1 MLLSRLLVRKVLFY
15 KFTMVERFPYSYSIA
30 NIIFLFSFTLL
41 GLAISLLLRKS
52 GRMEAELDHVAS
64 FVRLSPDPIIE
75 TDEKG
80 RITYINPAG
89 QSKFSDILQQGPSHP
104 IIKDIMALT
113 ELLKRGEEKCA
124 KIETR
129 LNGRVYEQRV
139 SYIRET
145 GRFQSH
151 IEDITERK
159 SYEEALIK
167 SQSSLEEAQRIA
179 HVGSWDW
186 NIKTGELRWSA
197 EVYRIFGTRPDEFQP
212 SLETFLGS
220 VHPEDREFVEKSIH
234 EAIYQKK
241 RYSIDH
247 RIVWPDGSV
256 HVVHEKGRV
265 FYDEKGE
272 PERMVGTVQDI
283 TRLKQTEE
291 LREDMARLKDSLI
304 SATLVISGKLDLV
317 SIMKE
322 TLSASRRLTEAKYAA
337 FSIVEGGE
345 ITLFMQ
351 EGMTEKE
358 AKSIGTCPEG
368 KGLLKLPLKERR
380 AIRVSDIISHSNKSG
395 FPDAH
400 PPMKTFLGVPL
411 IYGNDVLGSIY
422 LTDRKGGEEFTQHD
436 QEIIEML
443 AAHAAVAINNVRM
456 YEQIKSFNIEL
467 EKKVRQR
474 TKELE
479 EAVRIAEE
487 ANRAKSEFLACM
499 SHELRT
505 PLNAI
510 IGFSEVLQ
518 DQYFGKLNEKQA
530 EYINDI
536 LESARHL
543 LSLINDI
550 LDLSK
555 IETGRTELEISSI
568 DIEDLLQ
575 NSTIMIKEKVAKHN
589 ISLDLHISPELNG
602 LKVEA
607 DERRLKQ
614 IMFNLLSN
622 AAKFTPDGG
631 SITVEA
637 RRDGDNVLI
646 SVADTGIGIEPDEQE
661 KIFEEFYQARTNS
674 GLHGKTPGTGLG
686 LSIAKR
692 LVEMHGGRIWAE
704 SEGIG
709 KGSRFSF
716 TIPIE
721 HSSQN
726 G

>member
-1 MLLSRLLVRKVLFY
+1 
-15 KFTMVERFPYSYSIA
+15 
-30 NIIFLFSFTLL
+30 
-41 GLAISLLLRKS
+41 
-52 GRMEAELDHVAS
+52 
-64 FVRLSPDPIIE
+64 
-75 TDEKG
+75 
-80 RITYINPAG
+80 
-89 QSKFSDILQQGPSHP
+89 
-104 IIKDIMALT
+104 
-113 ELLKRGEEKCA
+113 
-124 KIETR
+124 
-129 LNGRVYEQRV
+129 
-139 SYIRET
+139 
-145 GRFQSH
+145 
-151 IEDITERK
+151 
-159 SYEEALIK
+159 
-167 SQSSLEEAQRIA
+167 
-179 HVGSWDW
+179 
-186 NIKTGELRWSA
+186 
-197 EVYRIFGTRPDEFQP
+197 
-212 SLETFLGS
+212 
-220 VHPEDREFVEKSIH
+220 
-234 EAIYQKK
+234 
-241 RYSIDH
+241 
-247 RIVWPDGSV
+247 
-256 HVVHEKGRV
+256 
-265 FYDEKGE
+265 
-272 PERMVGTVQDI
+272 
-283 TRLKQTEE
+283 
-291 LREDMARLKDSLI
+291 
-304 SATLVISGKLDLV
+304 
-317 SIMKE
+317 
-322 TLSASRRLTEAKYAA
+322 
-337 FSIVEGGE
+337 
-345 ITLFMQ
+345 
-351 EGMTEKE
+351 
-358 AKSIGTCPEG
+358 
-368 KGLLKLPLKERR
+368 
-380 AIRVSDIISHSNKSG
+380 
-395 FPDAH
+395 
-400 PPMKTFLGVPL
+400 
-411 IYGNDVLGSIY
+411 
-422 LTDRKGGEEFTQHD
+422 
-436 QEIIEML
+436 
-443 AAHAAVAINNVRM
+443 
-456 YEQIKSFNIEL
+456 
-467 EKKVRQR
+467 
-474 TKELE
+474 
-479 EAVRIAEE
+479 
-487 ANRAKSEFLACM
+487 M

-510 IGFSEVLQ
+510 LGFSEVLQ

-637 RRDGDNVLI
+637 RMDGDNVLI